1 MKTNIAVL
9 IIILLIVPS
18 MPTQVINQSLGAA
31 RMVSIPTSETQIHQ
45 TMLFYKNWSC
55 TIVRDSYGV
64 PHVIADTKEELAF
77 GVGYALAEDRLWQAD
92 LFRREATGRLSEI
105 GIGNASIDHWI
116 RIHGYTVEEN
126 TQLFSM
132 MQSPYKEMM
141 VAYVEGMNQYI
152 NEAIANP
159 NEKLPHEYLV
169 RGITPEPWT
178 VEDSLS
184 IGQLMVRRWGEGG
197 GMELIFVL
205 VLQQLIQRNGIIN
218 GWRIFNDACP
228 QIDPGAATTIQSNDT
243 DDISVPSVSPPILSL
258 ILLESAQ
265 YIVRMKQL
273 ERQFC
278 ESQGLLYY
286 FGSNGW
292 VVAPEKSETGNALL
306 LGGPQMGHSIPQI
319 VAEVGMHGA
328 GINASGMTFPGAGPI
343 IAIGANTYGAWT
355 TTSGLS
361 DGVDTYIEILH
372 PFDKT
377 RYLFNGRWQKMENRT
392 EVIYDKNG
400 TPSQFYCYRTIHG
413 PVLDIRW
420 RPFIGGIAVSSKM
433 AFWKHE
439 HQTIEGVMSFQ
450 HCTNI
455 TAFEQGVR
463 KIVSSHNWFWADRN
477 GDIGYYHSGYYPIR
491 PSHGFLHRRI
501 DDRFPLL
508 GTGKEEWLGIV
519 PFEDL
524 PQQRNPSRGF
534 FANWNNKPERNWTH
548 AEAEVGP
555 LWGEGHI
562 VVRIQELLAAN
573 PSISFQDMIDI
584 CQNVAYH
591 DAYGTYFKPFLQHAI
606 NHSSGIPLEVKHA
619 LEAWDCYHHDHDADG
634 FYDEP
639 GLTIFHAWYD
649 ALFEKILLEKLSIQV
664 KEYCHSLLLH
674 ILQGDSSKLQLR
686 YKHYLYDTLDTVII
700 DALHQALDTLEAQYQ
715 TTDVSLWLTPVKMK
729 GFSELGSLAS
739 PVMPYMNRGT
749 YNLVVELSGFTKEQ
763 TEAPIGVS
771 VLPPGQS
778 GFVNAQGNHTAFA
791 YDQLP
796 LYTSWVFKEMH
807 ITAEQV
813 PGNEEK

>member
-1 MKTNIAVL
+1 MKTNITLL
-9 IIILLIVPS
+9 IIVLLLVPS
-18 MPTQVINQSLGAA
+18 MTFQIIDQNFGAA
-31 RMVSIPTSETQIHQ
+31 HLVSNPSSEMQGHQ
-45 TMLFYKNWSC
+45 TTLLYKNWSC
-55 TIVRDSYGV
+55 VIIRDCYGV
-64 PHVIADTKEELAF
+64 PHIFADTKEDLSF
-77 GVGYALAEDRLWQAD
+77 GFGYAIAEDRLWQAD

-116 RIHGYTVEEN
+116 RIHGYTQEEN
-126 TQLFSM
+126 TQLFSTI
-132 MQSPYKEMM
+132 QSPYKEMI
-141 VAYVEGMNQYI
+141 VAYVEGINQYI

-159 NEKLPHEYLV
+159 EEKMPHEYLV
-169 RGITPEPWT
+169 RGITPDPWA

-197 GMELIFVL
+197 GLELVFTL
-205 VLQQLIQRNGIIN
+205 LLQQLIQKNGIIN
-218 GWRIFNDACP
+218 GWKIFNDACP
-228 QIDPGAATTIQSNDT
+228 QVDPGAPTTIQSNGT
-243 DDISVPSVSPPILSL
+243 DNPSTPSFSPPILPL

-265 YIVRMKQL
+265 DILRKKQL
-273 ERQFC
+273 EKQFC

-319 VAEVGMHGA
+319 VAEVGIHGA
-328 GINASGMTFPGAGPI
+328 GINASGMTFPGVGPA

-377 RYLFNGRWQKMENRT
+377 RYLFKGRWLKMENRT
-392 EVIYDKNG
+392 EIIYDKNG
-400 TPSQFYCYRTIHG
+400 TPSQFECYRTIHG

-420 RPFIGGIAVSSKM
+420 RPFIGGIAISSKM
-433 AFWKHE
+433 AFWKQE
-439 HQTIEGVMSFQ
+439 HHTIEGVMSFQ

-455 TAFEQGVR
+455 TEFEQGVR

-477 GDIGYYHSGYYPIR
+477 GDIGYYHSGNYPVR
-491 PSHGFLHRRI
+491 PTYGFLHRRI

-519 PFEDL
+519 PFEEL
-524 PQQRNPSRGF
+524 PQQRNPASGY

-562 VVRIQELLAAN
+562 VVRIQELLEAN
-573 PSISFQDMIDI
+573 PAVTFQDMKDI
-584 CQNVAYH
+584 CENVAYH
-591 DAYGTYFKPFLQHAI
+591 DAFGTYFKPFLQTAI
-606 NHSSGIPLEVKHA
+606 NNTSGIPLDVKNA
-619 LEAWDCYHHDHDADG
+619 IESWDCYQNDHDADG
-634 FYDEP
+634 FYDDP

-649 ALFEKILLEKLSIQV
+649 ALFEKILLDKLDILV
-664 KEYCHSLLLH
+664 KDYCHSLLLH

-686 YKHYLYDTLDTVII
+686 YKNYLYDTLDTVII
-700 DALHQALDTLEAQYQ
+700 DALYQALDILETKYQ
-715 TTDVSLWLTPVKMK
+715 TTNVSMWRTPVKMK
-729 GFSELGSLAS
+729 GFSELGSLPS

-749 YNLVVELSGFTKEQ
+749 YNIVVELPHWTKDDRTPPI
-763 TEAPIGVS
+763 TES

-778 GFVNAQGNHTAFA
+778 GFVNAQGNHTVFA
-791 YDQLP
+791 YDQFP
-796 LYTSWVFKEMH
+796 LYISWMFKEMH
-807 ITAEQV
+807 INGD
-813 PGNEEK
+813 PLLPKK